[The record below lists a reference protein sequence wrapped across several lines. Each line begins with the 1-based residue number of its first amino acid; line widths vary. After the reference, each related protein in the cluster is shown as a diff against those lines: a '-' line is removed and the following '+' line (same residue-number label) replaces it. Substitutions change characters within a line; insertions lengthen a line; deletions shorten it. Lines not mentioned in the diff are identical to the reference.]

1 MYDDMW
7 RSPNHGTNNGRASEP
22 QAVPPCKP
30 PPSRPP
36 VTPSID
42 EVSSGFHGVGSNNVN
57 NSNNNNS
64 GTPTNVPNS
73 NSSHNLATPTAR
85 QTKSVRISF
94 PIRYYSTR
102 ISLLALLEISYFI
115 SKSRPAFRSVTPT
128 KFHTHTRRIL
138 WNNKPTTIHRS
149 SMYIFRNLIVS
160 FRFAK
165 VQRPLHELF
174 HRYVNSTW
182 KQTTTTN

>member
-7 RSPNHGTNNGRASEP
+7 RSPNHVTNNGRASEP

-42 EVSSGFHGVGSNNVN
+42 EVSSGFHGIGSNNVN

-85 QTKSVRISF
+85 QTKPVRISSF
-94 PIRYYSTR
+94 YVTLCN
-102 ISLLALLEISYFI
+102 LLPALLENLIFYIKIKPHPLSPHVSI
-115 SKSRPAFRSVTPT
+115 RHPS
-128 KFHTHTRRIL
+128 HGILTRRDTR
-138 WNNKPTTIHRS
+138 NEKPTTIHDPRC
-149 SMYIFRNLIVS
+149 ILEI
-160 FRFAK
+160 
-165 VQRPLHELF
+165 
-174 HRYVNSTW
+174 
-182 KQTTTTN
+182 